1 MCNDIAPSIQIPEP
15 SPGISENMKTID
27 LTLTY
32 EEGMRGVA
40 FESART
46 KAADGWNAKTL
57 HLYSHAGTH
66 MDAPF
71 HFEVNEQTIDEFEV
85 GRFVCDSWVIPVDAY
100 ATQKIKLEDLGVFAK
115 RINKGDGV
123 ILKTGWA
130 DFVNDSKYRNELPGI
145 HESLAHWFV
154 EKEINMLAVE
164 PPSIADVMDIEEVT
178 KIHEILLGGDIII
191 VEGLTNLEALSKEK
205 VKLVALPLKI
215 KDGDGAPARVIA
227 MEN

>member
-1 MCNDIAPSIQIPEP
+1 
-15 SPGISENMKTID
+15 MKITD

-40 FESART
+40 FETAKT
-46 KAADGWNAKTL
+46 KARDGWNAKTL

-66 MDAPF
+66 MDSPF
-71 HFEVNEQTIDEFEV
+71 HFDVNDQTIEEFEV
-85 GRFVCDSWVIPVDAY
+85 SRFVCDSWIIPIDAY
-100 ATQKIKLEDLGVFAK
+100 PKQKIELTDLGLFADLIK
-115 RINKGDGV
+115 KGDGV
-123 ILKTGWA
+123 VLKTGWSA
-130 DFVNDSKYRNELPGI
+130 FVNKDKYRTELPGI
-145 HESLAHWFV
+145 HEDLAVWFV
-154 EKEINMLAVE
+154 EKGINMLAVE

-191 VEGLTNLEALSKEK
+191 VEGLTNLKALSSKK

-227 MEN
+227 IEE

>member
-1 MCNDIAPSIQIPEP
+1 
-15 SPGISENMKTID
+15 MKITD

-32 EEGMRGVA
+32 EEGMHGVA
-40 FESART
+40 FETAKT
-46 KAADGWNAKTL
+46 KAVDGWNAKTL

-71 HFEVNEQTIDEFEV
+71 HFDVNDQTIDEFDV
-85 GRFVCDSWVIPVDAY
+85 SRFVCNSWVVPIDAHPK
-100 ATQKIKLEDLGVFAK
+100 QKLKVEDLGMFADL
-115 RINKGDGV
+115 IEKGDGV
-123 ILKTGWA
+123 ILQTGWSEFA
-130 DFVNDSKYRNELPGI
+130 NESKYREELPGI

-154 EKEINMLAVE
+154 EKGINMLAVE
-164 PPSIADVMDIEEVT
+164 PPSIADVMDLEEVT

-191 VEGLTNLEALSKEK
+191 VEGLTNLDALAKEN

-227 MEN
+227 MEE

>member
-1 MCNDIAPSIQIPEP
+1 
-15 SPGISENMKTID
+15 MKITD

-40 FESART
+40 FETAKT
-46 KAADGWNAKTL
+46 KADDGWNAKTL

-71 HFEVNEQTIDEFEV
+71 HFDVNDQTIDEFEV
-85 GRFVCDSWVIPVDAY
+85 SRFVCDSWVIPIDAHSK
-100 ATQKIKLEDLGVFAK
+100 QKLNLEDLGVFADLIK
-115 RINKGDGV
+115 KGDGV
-123 ILKTGWA
+123 ILQTGWSA
-130 DFVNDSKYRNELPGI
+130 FVNEEKYRTELPGI
-145 HESLAHWFV
+145 HEELANWFV

-191 VEGLTNLEALSKEK
+191 VEGLTNLDSLTKEK
-205 VKLVALPLKI
+205 VRLVALPLKI

-227 MEN
+227 MEE

>member
-1 MCNDIAPSIQIPEP
+1 
-15 SPGISENMKTID
+15 MKIID

-32 EEGMRGVA
+32 EEGMRGVT
-40 FESART
+40 FETAKT
-46 KAADGWNAKTL
+46 KANDGWNAKTL

-71 HFEVNEQTIDEFEV
+71 HFDVNDQTIDEFEV
-85 GRFVCDSWVIPVDAY
+85 SRFVCNSWVIPIEAHPK
-100 ATQKIKLEDLGVFAK
+100 QKLKLKDLGVFADLIK
-115 RINKGDGV
+115 KEDGV
-123 ILKTGWA
+123 VLQTGWSA
-130 DFVNDSKYRNELPGI
+130 FVNDEKYRTELPGI
-145 HESLAHWFV
+145 HEDLANWLV
-154 EKEINMLAVE
+154 EKGINMLAVE
-164 PPSIADVMDIEEVT
+164 PPSIADVMDMGEVT

-227 MEN
+227 IEE